1 MKPIKDLLKHSSI
14 YMIGQILTRMAS
26 VLLLPFY
33 THVLT
38 PADYG
43 VTAILDLTAALLST
57 FIAGGMVSAVTRH
70 HFDADQPD
78 HHDKVWWTGL
88 SMVGSVCTIICL
100 VMFAGRQVLADVTL
114 GPEVTDGAWFY
125 TLAILT
131 LWFTVVGMIIDAYLR
146 VMKWSGTFVAISM
159 GRLLLNIGLNVWL
172 LVPMQMGVE
181 GLLIGNLTATV
192 VHTAVLLLVFVRSR
206 GRYSVDRQIGGQMI
220 HFAAPLVF
228 TALASMAM
236 HEGDRYFL
244 RIWSDLETVGVY
256 SLAHKIGFAVN
267 TLCLLPFISI
277 WHVSIYDIEKLPNA
291 GKLFGQFFGWFT
303 SALGI
308 LLLGASLTVHPILPL
323 LTPDAYGSAID
334 LVSVVLLGFYVFGLS
349 FMFEVPSLLTKKT
362 RLMLP
367 GSIAGVI
374 VNVLANMLLIPLLG
388 PWGAAWA
395 GVLTYLTFSFLI
407 MACCRSVMIIPY
419 QWTRFLTT
427 TAVFCVTYVLMRYQ
441 LFPNIGPVM
450 QVVASVAVCA
460 LLAAVLF
467 GKVAVEHG
475 LPWLVERL
483 SKNGPPQENVCSQQ
497 AVATTDETAVSQSAL
512 EAEVVSP

>member
-14 YMIGQILTRMAS
+14 YMLGQILTRMAS

-70 HFDADQPD
+70 HFDADD
-78 HHDKVWWTGL
+78 RSHHDKVWWTGL
-88 SMVGSVCTIICL
+88 TMVGTVCTVICL
-100 VMFAGRQVLADVTL
+100 VMWAGRQTLADVTL
-114 GPEVTDGAWFY
+114 GSEVADGAWFY

-131 LWFTVVGMIIDAYLR
+131 MWFTVIGMIIDAYLR
-146 VMKWSGTFVAISM
+146 VLKWSGIFVAISM
-159 GRLLLNIGLNVWL
+159 GRLLLNVGLNVWL
-172 LVPMQMGVE
+172 LVPMRMGVE

-192 VHTAVLLLVFVRSR
+192 VHTAVLFAVFRRSR
-206 GRYSVDRQIGGQMI
+206 GHYAVDSDIGRQMTR
-220 HFAAPLVF
+220 FAAPLVF

-244 RIWSDLETVGVY
+244 RIWSDLNTVGVY

-277 WHVSIYDIEKLPNA
+277 WHVSIYDIERLPNSSEW
-291 GKLFGQFFGWFT
+291 FGRFFGWFT

-308 LLLGASLTVHPILPL
+308 LLLGASLTVHPVLPL
-323 LTPDAYGSAID
+323 LTPDAYGDAID
-334 LVSVVLLGFYVFGLS
+334 LVSVVLLGFFVFGLS
-349 FMFEVPSLLTKKT
+349 FMFEVPSLLTKRT

-367 GSIAGVI
+367 GSIAGVVVNI
-374 VNVLANMLLIPLLG
+374 VANMLFIPVIG
-388 PWGAAWA
+388 SWGAAWA

-407 MACCRSVMIIPY
+407 LACCRTVMPIRYP
-419 QWTRFLTT
+419 WMRFGGTT
-427 TAVFCVTYVLMRYQ
+427 MLFCVTYVVVRYQ
-441 LFPNIGPVM
+441 VFPALGPVA
-450 QVVASVAVCA
+450 QILLSVAICTVY
-460 LLAAVLF
+460 AAALF
-467 GKVAVEHG
+467 GKVAVDHA
-475 LPWLVERL
+475 LPWLIQRWRPAPAANLAQGAANAPSASTRMEPTRTDVE
-483 SKNGPPQENVCSQQ
+483 
-497 AVATTDETAVSQSAL
+497 VASS
-512 EAEVVSP
+512 